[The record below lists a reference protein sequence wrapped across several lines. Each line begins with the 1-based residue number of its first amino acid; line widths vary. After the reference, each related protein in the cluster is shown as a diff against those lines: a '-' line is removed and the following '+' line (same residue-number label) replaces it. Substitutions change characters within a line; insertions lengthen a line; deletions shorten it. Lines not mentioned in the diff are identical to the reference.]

1 MMPPPPPSHS
11 TDRPLSIPPPPPKG
25 RIPQP
30 SIRITNL
37 NSPTSTTSSLSLHS
51 INNDNYHDDIDEF
64 TRPYK
69 KLKDMLPE
77 AVVIQKMTADGFSKQ
92 IIDDFVSG
100 KIKKLLSP
108 KGNHD
113 SDDDNMKN
121 QINKFKST
129 QAFNHD
135 DHTDSNFSSTNSN
148 NNDKNNSNNFN
159 MLNAINNKRN
169 LLKKLEIIDDRM
181 NSKSNSNSSLTVDS
195 KNGGLLGMLA
205 QQMSQ
210 RRLNMHKH
218 EKSDSDNSDS
228 SGWDSESDED

>member
-1 MMPPPPPSHS
+1 
-11 TDRPLSIPPPPPKG
+11 
-25 RIPQP
+25 
-30 SIRITNL
+30 
-37 NSPTSTTSSLSLHS
+37 
-51 INNDNYHDDIDEF
+51 
-64 TRPYK
+64 
-69 KLKDMLPE
+69 MLPE
-77 AVVIQKMTADGFSKQ
+77 AVVIQKMTADGFPKQ

-113 SDDDNMKN
+113 RDDDSMKN
-121 QINKFKST
+121 QINKCKSSPSMQSKI

-135 DHTDSNFSSTNSN
+135 DHTDSNISSTCN
-148 NNDKNNSNNFN
+148 NNNNNFS

-195 KNGGLLGMLA
+195 KSGGLLGMLA

-210 RRLNMHKH
+210 RRLNMHKY

>member
-1 MMPPPPPSHS
+1 
-11 TDRPLSIPPPPPKG
+11 
-25 RIPQP
+25 
-30 SIRITNL
+30 
-37 NSPTSTTSSLSLHS
+37 
-51 INNDNYHDDIDEF
+51 
-64 TRPYK
+64 
-69 KLKDMLPE
+69 MLPE

-108 KGNHD
+108 KDNHD
-113 SDDDNMKN
+113 NDDDSMKN
-121 QINKFKST
+121 QINKFKSSPNM
-129 QAFNHD
+129 QLKIHD
-135 DHTDSNFSSTNSN
+135 DHTDSNISSTSIMLN
-148 NNDKNNSNNFN
+148 NNNNLN

-181 NSKSNSNSSLTVDS
+181 NSNSSLVCDS
-195 KNGGLLGMLA
+195 KSGGLLGMLA